1 MPNPVVHFEVIGKDG
16 PALQRF
22 YGDLFGWSIDA
33 DNPMNYGMVDN
44 GGEGINGGIGPAPEG
59 GSGHVTFYVQVDDIK
74 ASLDKAKELGGTPVF
89 GPTEVPGGGPTI
101 ALFNDPEGHL
111 IGLVKGM

>member
-22 YGDLFGWSIDA
+22 YGELFGWSINA
-33 DNPMNYGMVDN
+33 DNPMNYGIVDN
-44 GGEGINGGIGPAPEG
+44 GGQGINGGVGPAPEG
-59 GSGHVTFYVQVDDIK
+59 GPGHLTWYVEVEDLQ
-74 ASLDKAKELGGTPVF
+74 AALDKAKELGGTPAF
-89 GPTEVPGGGPTI
+89 GPIDVPGGPSI

-111 IGLVKGM
+111 VGLVKSA